1 MSTTREQQ
9 RKWIDMALAGDV
21 VAFRQGVIDAGG
33 DWARFGI
40 KLADWL
46 EDIDQLPP
54 FKVFGLTGNVKLP
67 FMTFSTLPDYTCPG
81 AGSCLYADDANNG
94 KKELCY
100 SFKAWRFP
108 AAFFRQIQN
117 TILIRRRKRVIEKI
131 WMSLPTNRSVRL
143 YVDGDIDSQA
153 TLRFW
158 MRVLS
163 RRPDLAVYGY
173 SKSWALFLDYE
184 GAWPTNYLLNIS
196 SGSIYGDD
204 VRARMLALPVVR
216 GSFDMVPIDKKL
228 AGKYSDPEYKAAMR
242 SQAKGF
248 LCPGRCGTCTK
259 TVHACGSKRFD
270 GVPILIGIH

>member
-1 MSTTREQQ
+1 MSTTRELQ
-9 RKWIDMALAGDV
+9 RKWIDSALCGDV
-21 VAFRQGVIDAGG
+21 VSFRQGVVDAGG
-33 DWARFGI
+33 DWARFGV
-40 KLADWL
+40 KLAQWMD
-46 EDIDQLPP
+46 DIDATPP
-54 FKVFGLTGNVKLP
+54 FKVFGLSGNVKLP
-67 FMTFSTLPDYTCPG
+67 FVTFSTLPDYTCPG
-81 AGSCLYADDANNG
+81 AGSCLSV
-94 KKELCY
+94 CY

-117 TILIRRRKRVIEKI
+117 TILIRRRKRTIEKI
-131 WMSLPTNRSVRL
+131 WMSLPKNRSVRL

-158 MRVLS
+158 MRVIA

-184 GAWPTNYLLNIS
+184 GAWPKNYLLNIS

-228 AGKYSDPEYKAAMR
+228 AGKYSDPEYKAAIR